1 VQTVVDCVV
10 YRKDLIDGGFVLTS
24 CTKAYIGTA
33 RTGHGGRIEGSG
45 SISAVLCNGGKRAA
59 IYTCRGKCRRRR
71 VFSGSPARVRSTL
84 VSLERGRILACV
96 RPRRWHFDHVWTIRP
111 SLVIG
116 VVVGTV
122 TAGLL
127 GEREL
132 LTSIFNGV
140 CNAGQAVLVAWLL
153 EWWFGRPFRFADLR
167 RVAGFFAAAGLAT
180 AVSAIAGASI
190 MTLLHTTAPYWEV
203 WRAWFLSGGVG
214 IVVVAPV
221 IIGLGHMWREAPSQ
235 KEWIEGVGVLSL
247 TALASF
253 YAVSHKTGSWISFS
267 PGGVV
272 LLPLLWLTARCR
284 PAFGLAGA
292 FIASVSVILATT
304 FGIGRFGDAAVP
316 LLERVQGAQMA
327 IVTVTVYTLVLIALF
342 AQRKE
347 AEDGLR
353 ESKELLAKERA
364 MLARLHD
371 VSSQLWLK
379 RDLRQALDEILAGAI
394 ELLGANM
401 GVFRILDPTR
411 GVLKIEAHRGF
422 TQEFIASFREC
433 GR

>member
-1 VQTVVDCVV
+1 LKAASSTHGSVRYLLAAVAEAEGWLSTLLAASAIAVV
-10 YRKDLIDGGFVLTS
+10 YFLAARLGLALISTPSDVAVFWPASGIAAGILILSGRRALPAVVIGVIAGTVAANVISDRSVLTS
-24 CTKAYIGTA
+24 
-33 RTGHGGRIEGSG
+33 
-45 SISAVLCNGGKRAA
+45 LCKG
-59 IYTCRGKCRRRR
+59 
-71 VFSGSPARVRSTL
+71 F
-84 VSLERGRILACV
+84 
-96 RPRRWHFDHVWTIRP
+96 
-111 SLVIG
+111 
-116 VVVGTV
+116 
-122 TAGLL
+122 
-127 GEREL
+127 
-132 LTSIFNGV
+132 
-140 CNAGQAVLVAWLL
+140 CNAGEAVLVAWLL
-153 EWWFGRPFRFADLR
+153 ERWFGRPFRFADLR
-167 RVAGFFAAAGLAT
+167 RVTGFFAAAGLASALS
-180 AVSAIAGASI
+180 AVGGALT
-190 MTLLHTTAPYWEV
+190 MTLLHIKAPFWEV
-203 WRAWFLSGGVG
+203 WRAWFLSDGVG
-214 IVVVAPV
+214 IVVVAPLM
-221 IIGLGHMWREAPSQ
+221 IGLGQMWREAPSQ
-235 KEWIEGVGVLSL
+235 KEWIESAGVLSL
-247 TALASF
+247 AALASF
-253 YAVSHKTGSWISFS
+253 YAVNHKTGSWLSFS

-272 LLPLLWLTARCR
+272 LPPLLWLTARCR

-411 GVLKIEAHRGF
+411 GVLKIEAGF
-422 TQEFIASFREC
+422 HAGVYRVLP
-433 GR
+433 